1 MFGWRLP
8 MDLKMAKDHQQYLA
22 NHGSYTKIVKHTEL
36 PPGDDYILESCSNA
50 EYKKDLLK
58 HTFSVIKG
66 GKSE

>member
-1 MFGWRLP
+1 

-22 NHGSYTKIVKHTEL
+22 NHGSYTKIVKHPEL

-58 HTFSVIKG
+58 YTFSVIRG